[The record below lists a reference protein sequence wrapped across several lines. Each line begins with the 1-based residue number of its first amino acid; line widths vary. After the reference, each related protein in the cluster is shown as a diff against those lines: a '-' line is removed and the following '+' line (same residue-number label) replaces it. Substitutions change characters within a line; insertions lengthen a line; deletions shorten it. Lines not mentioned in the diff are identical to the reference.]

1 MKRIDLHIHTT
12 LSDGTLTPKQVIDEA
27 AKNGVSTIAIA
38 DHDTI
43 EAYKPELYE
52 YAEKNDIK
60 IIKAVEISTKID
72 KCGIHVLG
80 YNIDIDNEKLNQKL
94 FALRNARHIYLH
106 DVSNKLQELG
116 YIVNEQELDKIDSVT
131 KAHIS
136 EDITNNE
143 KNREILIK
151 NFGHIPN
158 KGEFIETV
166 MNEGC
171 PASVIKKSI
180 TPGEAPELIRQAG
193 GKAILAHPVAYR
205 YEDNLNENDIL
216 KIIKEMKA
224 DGIEA
229 NYIYVDRNNNKI
241 DEIESWNKFAN
252 ENNLITT
259 IGSDFHN
266 KDGIRPEI
274 GLINEN
280 LYIDEDTINDIIDK
294 LNK

>member
-1 MKRIDLHIHTT
+1 M
-12 LSDGTLTPKQVIDEA
+12 
-27 AKNGVSTIAIA
+27 
-38 DHDTI
+38 
-43 EAYKPELYE
+43 
-52 YAEKNDIK
+52 
-60 IIKAVEISTKID
+60 
-72 KCGIHVLG
+72 
-80 YNIDIDNEKLNQKL
+80 NQKL

-171 PASVIKKSI
+171 PAYVRKTSI
-180 TPGEAPELIRQAG
+180 TPGEAAELIRQAG

>member
-171 PASVIKKSI
+171 PAYVRKTSI
-180 TPGEAPELIRQAG
+180 TPGEAAELIRQAG